1 MKLKQKSEEDVSA
14 KEESTSTSKF
24 NVDLSENMVN
34 LLIRQISHELHNY
47 TLYKTFA
54 NYFGSEGLNL
64 LKEYYLGRADEELLH
79 HNWIVDYLDER
90 GVFFKY
96 PAVLEVNEEFD
107 EYIDVFELTVA
118 VEEETTKMIYEIVD
132 LANKD
137 HDYLAL
143 SWLMQ
148 NGNGAKLVQEQTE
161 ELAISNL
168 ALSIASQ
175 DGSWLEKER
184 AILKAYKS

>member
-1 MKLKQKSEEDVSA
+1 
-14 KEESTSTSKF
+14 
-24 NVDLSENMVN
+24 
-34 LLIRQISHELHNY
+34 
-47 TLYKTFA
+47 
-54 NYFGSEGLNL
+54 
-64 LKEYYLGRADEELLH
+64 
-79 HNWIVDYLDER
+79 
-90 GVFFKY
+90 
-96 PAVLEVNEEFD
+96 
-107 EYIDVFELTVA
+107 
-118 VEEETTKMIYEIVD
+118 MIYEIVD